1 MLRRS
6 ALLAANITKQLA
18 TTAETALL
26 SSPTAP
32 PRFSESLPQQPL
44 SSSFRGISWSA
55 FSPSKDKNQEEN
67 TLDNG
72 DTLRP
77 SSSPS
82 AAVDTLPP
90 DAITAE
96 LSSPDLLVATA
107 SAAETA
113 ARQFAAEESWFG
125 SKGLQYLLHSV
136 HDNTSL
142 DWWAAIAVSTGIL
155 RLISFPVNVM
165 QVKNTYNLSKA
176 RPEVEQ
182 LVENLKARQASGDPQ
197 AVSEYQAKVAAVWKK
212 HNCNPF
218 KSLATVF
225 VQAPIFIAMFTAL
238 RALATAKVPSMAEG
252 GMLWFTDLTSPDP
265 YYALPVI
272 ASASFL
278 LLVELG
284 AADGMEGQPQNMQ
297 NKMKLFMRILGVAI
311 IPFTLNMPA
320 GVFMYWTTSNLFSL
334 AQTSTLKISPIRKV
348 LGLPPRSAMAAFGN
362 RDTLSTSKAAA
373 AAVVPSPGQPV
384 KVFTANPVQQQQQQ
398 QSTTTTTS
406 SGKKSGK
413 NKKRR

>member
-32 PRFSESLPQQPL
+32 PPRFSASQPQQPL

-55 FSPSKDKNQEEN
+55 FSPSKDKDKDKKELP
-67 TLDNG
+67 LDNG
-72 DTLRP
+72 D
-77 SSSPS
+77 SPPM
-82 AAVDTLPP
+82 DTVPP

-96 LSSPDLLVATA
+96 LPSPDLLVDTA
-107 SAAETA
+107 SLAETA
-113 ARQFAAEESWFG
+113 ARQFAAEDAWFG

-165 QVKNTYNLSKA
+165 QIKNTYNLSKA

-182 LVENLKARQASGDPQ
+182 LVENLKARQAAGDAQ
-197 AVSEYQAKVAAVWKK
+197 AVGEYQAKVSAVWKK

-252 GMLWFTDLTSPDP
+252 GILWFSDLTSPDP

-297 NKMKLFMRILGVAI
+297 KKMKLFMRILGVGI
-311 IPFTLNMPA
+311 VPFTLNMPA

-334 AQTSTLKISPIRKV
+334 AQTSTLKISPIRKM
-348 LGLPPRSAMAAFGN
+348 LGLPPRSAMAALGN
-362 RDTLSTSKAAA
+362 KDTSNNNKG

-384 KVFTANPVQQQQQQ
+384 KVFTANPVQQQQKSSTRT
-398 QSTTTTTS
+398 STTN

-413 NKKRR
+413 NKKRK